1 MLHDD
6 SKIGDVILYTAV
18 YNFINIMLTT
28 IPPRRYTESVKNT
41 CLFLIMNVDVKY
53 HLGQIS

>member
-1 MLHDD
+1 MLQDD
-6 SKIGDVILYTAV
+6 SKIGDVILYAAE

-28 IPPRRYTESVKNT
+28 IPPRRYTESVKNA

>member
-1 MLHDD
+1 M
-6 SKIGDVILYTAV
+6 IQNNGDVMLYTAE